1 MNRKSKNLPFF
12 FYFLFPSQARFMVKG
27 NLARERRSKL
37 DIPGLFFFFFCSKD
51 EDGRYLRPWMEIT

>member
-37 DIPGLFFFFFCSKD
+37 DIPGLFFFFFFVRKMRM
-51 EDGRYLRPWMEIT
+51 EDI